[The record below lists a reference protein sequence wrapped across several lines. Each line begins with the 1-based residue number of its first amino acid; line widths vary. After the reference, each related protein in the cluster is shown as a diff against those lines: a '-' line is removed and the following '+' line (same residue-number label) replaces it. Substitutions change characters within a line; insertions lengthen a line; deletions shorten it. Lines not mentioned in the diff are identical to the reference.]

1 MAVQWQLFY
10 RFGALS
16 SMAVL
21 AAMTGIALDMVL
33 RVAKAFCLESAGA
46 GLIFGPAF
54 ENGLFSQ
61 AMQQGGM
68 GLILTALILTA
79 PPMAAVFFQGTLG
92 TFMAYSQIGGGA
104 AATPSSDGR
113 PPGQHTPEQ
122 TTNSGSTA
130 GGASGNAANYTV
142 MSKQNQDAPSQGSGK
157 YGNANVG

>member
-1 MAVQWQLFY
+1 
-10 RFGALS
+10 
-16 SMAVL
+16 
-21 AAMTGIALDMVL
+21 MVF
-33 RVAKAFCLESAGA
+33 RVTKAFWLESAGA
-46 GLIFGPAF
+46 ADSWPGVRERPVQPSDAAGRH
-54 ENGLFSQ
+54 
-61 AMQQGGM
+61 
-68 GLILTALILTA
+68 GLILTTLILTA